1 MRHLKL
7 ALLASAWLAWPGLAF
22 SQTVDRGND
31 VTVNPVARGGHTL
44 LYPGGQYMR
53 VVRPLL
59 QPGESSRDVGVVRL
73 HLPSRR
79 SVAAQRREAAAD
91 ETAQPAPKPVK
102 QARAEPKPEPAPP
115 PAREARAEPEPKP
128 APPPVKQARVEPKP
142 EPAPK
147 PASKPVRQAKADTR
161 PVATVP
167 ANSQPAYNPGFGMD
181 QGAAGLNFGASAPS
195 ASAPPPPP
203 PQPKASPPKQMAKA
217 NPAPASAVPPPPAEP
232 ATPGLTKRSVILFA
246 PQAADPAQSALGAIK
261 FLAGDLN
268 AAMTSASARVQ
279 IQAFGGTRGDKSS
292 DARRLS
298 LKRALAIRQVLIDD
312 GVPAERIDVRA
323 MGGADDSGPADR
335 VDVYVKA

>member
-7 ALLASAWLAWPGLAF
+7 ALLASAWLAWPGIAF
-22 SQTVDRGND
+22 SQTVGND
-31 VTVNPVARGGHTL
+31 VTVNPVARGSSSTL

-59 QPGESSRDVGVVRL
+59 QPGETARDTGTIHL
-73 HLPSRR
+73 HMPAKR
-79 SVAAQRREAAAD
+79 SAEPRKTEAAV
-91 ETAQPAPKPVK
+91 ETPKPVR
-102 QARAEPKPEPAPP
+102 QARAEPKPESKPEPRPAK
-115 PAREARAEPEPKP
+115 EARAEP
-128 APPPVKQARVEPKP
+128 KP
-142 EPAPK
+142 E
-147 PASKPVRQAKADTR
+147 SKPVRQARAE
-161 PVATVP
+161 PQGAAVATVP
-167 ANSQPAYNPGFGMD
+167 STGQPAYNPGFGM
-181 QGAAGLNFGASAPS
+181 GAAGLNFAGPEAAPP
-195 ASAPPPPP
+195 AAPPPAAPAP
-203 PQPKASPPKQMAKA
+203 KAQPKQQLAKA
-217 NPAPASAVPPPPAEP
+217 NPPPASTAPAQAAAEP
-232 ATPGLTKRSVILFA
+232 PTPGLTKRSVILFA

-279 IQAFGGTRGDKSS
+279 IQAFGGNRGDKGS